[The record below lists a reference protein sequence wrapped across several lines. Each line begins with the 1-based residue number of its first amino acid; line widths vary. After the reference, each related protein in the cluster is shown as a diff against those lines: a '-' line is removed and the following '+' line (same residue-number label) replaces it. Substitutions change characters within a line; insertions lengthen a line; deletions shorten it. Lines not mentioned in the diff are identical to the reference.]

1 MVMSNAALIGD
12 KNSFGIEYA
21 IQSRNS
27 HVMGNMRL
35 WFEGGYIG
43 AFDDVNI
50 LSSILFE
57 LEGLDPK
64 IIDGGAFIG
73 RTVDEIYEYVKS
85 GDNPNCDKYYFTPG
99 EAFDDF
105 SIVAYACEGNF
116 NFIWK
121 VHDDSYFEY
130 SHYPEGIQSAQVSVS
145 DFREVVMKFKKVLSE
160 ESASSLDRAKG
171 RRER

>member
-1 MVMSNAALIGD
+1 MQALIGD
-12 KNSFGIEYA
+12 KNSFGIEYS

-35 WFEGGYIG
+35 WFEGRYIG

-57 LEGLDPK
+57 LEGLDPQ
-64 IIDGGAFIG
+64 IVDGGAFIG
-73 RTVDEIYEYVKS
+73 RAADEIYKYVKS

-105 SIVAYACEGNF
+105 SIVVYAYEGNF
-116 NFIWK
+116 YFIWK
-121 VHDDSYFEY
+121 LHDDSYFEY
-130 SHYPEGIQSAQVSVS
+130 SHYPEGIQSAQISVS
-145 DFREVVMKFKKVLSE
+145 DFRDVVMQFKTVLEPLSGHP
-160 ESASSLDRAKG
+160 L
-171 RRER
+171 